1 MPRKQKTK
9 CNIFIEQRN
18 DILAYI
24 TISIT
29 IVVFLFVLIRT
40 IIFPG
45 YVFCNSKISCPNR
58 DPVIPDIPTVTVVV
72 ILYFFPFLFGLLLV
86 ISPGALMDR
95 PFRNKIIAM
104 FSLFLIS
111 WSMIQLISPMF
122 YRFYVVPYSILQDF
136 NINVTRTLEG
146 NAYFEVDDLYST
158 LLQTEFVNTY
168 GVSQLYASVS
178 VFLVSESINMPYLL
192 PPVGNNAIYEDTDL
206 NISTVL
212 NETQIISRTISE
224 LQENNFYLFIVD
236 YAKPQ
241 TDSTD
246 ITILNSFLNVQTSL
260 LNVTLLPLLPN
271 NIQNDISSNAI
282 NSIYVDFR
290 AYIQCKWTLNGCIV

>member
-9 CNIFIEQRN
+9 CDIFIEQRN
-18 DILAYI
+18 DILAYFTIAI
-24 TISIT
+24 TII
-29 IVVFLFVLIRT
+29 VFLFVLTRT

-45 YVFCNSKISCPNR
+45 YAFCNSRISCPSR
-58 DPVIPDIPTVTVVV
+58 DPVVPDISTVIVVV
-72 ILYFFPFLFGLLLV
+72 ILYFFPFLFGLILV
-86 ISPGALMDR
+86 FSPGALMDR
-95 PFRNKIIAM
+95 PFRNKILAM

-111 WSMIQLISPMF
+111 WSIIQLISPMF

-136 NINVTRTLEG
+136 NINVTRTPEG
-146 NAYFEVDDLYST
+146 NGYFEVDNLYST

-168 GVSQLYASVS
+168 SVSQLYASVS
-178 VFLVSESINMPYLL
+178 VFLVSETIDKPYLL
-192 PPVGNNAIYEDTDL
+192 PPVGNNAIYYNTDL
-206 NISTVL
+206 NSSTLL
-212 NETQIISRTISE
+212 NETQIISRTISG

-236 YAKPQ
+236 YAKAQ

-260 LNVTLLPLLPN
+260 LNVTLLPN
-271 NIQNDISSNAI
+271 IIQNEILSNTT

-290 AYIQCKWTLNGCIV
+290 AYIHCKWTLNGCIV

>member
-9 CNIFIEQRN
+9 CDIFIEKRN

-24 TISIT
+24 TIGIT

-45 YVFCNSKISCPNR
+45 YAFCNSKISCPSR

-72 ILYFFPFLFGLLLV
+72 ILYFFPFLFGLILV
-86 ISPGALMDR
+86 LSPGALMDR
-95 PFRNKIIAM
+95 PFRNKILAM

-111 WSMIQLISPMF
+111 WSIIQLISPMF
-122 YRFYVVPYSILQDF
+122 YRYYVVPYIILQDF

-146 NAYFEVDDLYST
+146 NAYFEVDNLYST

-168 GVSQLYASVS
+168 GASQLYASVS
-178 VFLVSESINMPYLL
+178 VFLVSETIDKPYLL
-192 PPVGNNAIYEDTDL
+192 PPVGNNAIYDNTDL
-206 NISTVL
+206 NSSTVL
-212 NETQIISRTISE
+212 NETQIVSRTISG

-236 YAKPQ
+236 YAQ
-241 TDSTD
+241 MDGTD

-260 LNVTLLPLLPN
+260 LNVTLLPN
-271 NIQNDISSNAI
+271 IIQNEISSNTI

-290 AYIQCKWTLNGCIV
+290 AYIHCEWTLNGCIV

>member
-1 MPRKQKTK
+1 MK
-9 CNIFIEQRN
+9 CDIFIKKRN

-24 TISIT
+24 TIGIT

-45 YVFCNSKISCPNR
+45 YAFCNSKISCPSR
-58 DPVIPDIPTVTVVV
+58 DPVIPAIPTVTVVV
-72 ILYFFPFLFGLLLV
+72 ILYFFPFLFGLILV
-86 ISPGALMDR
+86 LSPGALMDR
-95 PFRNKIIAM
+95 PFRNKILAM

-111 WSMIQLISPMF
+111 WSIIQLISPMF
-122 YRFYVVPYSILQDF
+122 YRYYVVPYIILQDF

-146 NAYFEVDDLYST
+146 NAYFEVDNLYST

-178 VFLVSESINMPYLL
+178 VFLVSETIDKPYLL
-192 PPVGNNAIYEDTDL
+192 PPVGNNAIYDNTDL
-206 NISTVL
+206 NSSTVL
-212 NETQIISRTISE
+212 NETQIVSRTISG

-241 TDSTD
+241 MDGTD

-260 LNVTLLPLLPN
+260 LNVTLLPN
-271 NIQNDISSNAI
+271 IIQNEISSNTI

-290 AYIQCKWTLNGCIV
+290 AYIHCEWTLNGCIV